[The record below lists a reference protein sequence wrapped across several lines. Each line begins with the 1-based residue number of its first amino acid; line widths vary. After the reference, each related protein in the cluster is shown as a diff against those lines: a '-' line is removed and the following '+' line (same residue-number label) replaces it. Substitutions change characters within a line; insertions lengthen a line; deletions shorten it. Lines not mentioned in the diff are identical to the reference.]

1 MFVKVKK
8 NNGGFSLVELIVVIA
23 ISVVLIGAATISIRS
38 VMGVEV
44 KQCARNI
51 ESIINKT
58 RVTSMGKDSAV
69 LKIYKASDGAYYYK
83 MTINGTESDPSKI
96 GKSRIEVY
104 YSMNDDYSGKTQL
117 NVSDSIELQ
126 FDRSSGAQKPDT
138 NGKYCSRIWIQKN
151 STEKVITIYKET
163 GKVIC
168 E

>member
-58 RVTSMGKDSAV
+58 RV
-69 LKIYKASDGAYYYK
+69 KIYKASDGAYYYK

-138 NGKYCSRIWIQKN
+138 NGKYCSRIWVQKN

-163 GKVIC
+163 GKVVC